1 MAKVSYKNL
10 YEDSLKE
17 IDRLNKLIKM
27 KDLTIKNL
35 SSNPSNKNMLEGLVF
50 RDNKFWKEGKSYNS
64 VQEYINSIK
73 GF

>member
-35 SSNPSNKNMLEGLVF
+35 SSNPSNKNMLEGLIF
-50 RDNKFWKEGKSYNS
+50 RDNKFWNNCNSYIS

-73 GF
+73 

>member
-50 RDNKFWKEGKSYNS
+50 RDNKLLKEGKSYNS

>member
-35 SSNPSNKNMLEGLVF
+35 SSNSSNKNMLEGLVF

>member
-35 SSNPSNKNMLEGLVF
+35 SSKPSNKNMLEGLVF
-50 RDNKFWKEGKSYNS
+50 RDNNFYPPSKTY
-64 VQEYINSIK
+64 YL
-73 GF
+73 